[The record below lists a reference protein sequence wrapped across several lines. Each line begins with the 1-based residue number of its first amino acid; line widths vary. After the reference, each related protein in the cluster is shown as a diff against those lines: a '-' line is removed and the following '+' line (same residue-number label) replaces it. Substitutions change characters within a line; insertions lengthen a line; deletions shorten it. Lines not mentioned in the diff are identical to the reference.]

1 MDFVKRE
8 MEKEILLN
16 IKFIVDQ
23 MVHKEQNSYPRG
35 QIHKARIPFIPI
47 RPENNDMIPERLGN
61 HAEKNSGFF
70 DFFKQF
76 HNQIDVLLLC
86 QHDFCSFM
94 VKLKY
99 FF

>member
-1 MDFVKRE
+1 MNHMGK
-8 MEKEILLN
+8 
-16 IKFIVDQ
+16 
-23 MVHKEQNSYPRG
+23 VHEV
-35 QIHKARIPFIPI
+35 RIPLIPI
-47 RPENNDMIPERLGN
+47 RSRNNDMIPDRLGN

-76 HNQIDVLLLC
+76 HNQLDVLLLC

-99 FF
+99 YF